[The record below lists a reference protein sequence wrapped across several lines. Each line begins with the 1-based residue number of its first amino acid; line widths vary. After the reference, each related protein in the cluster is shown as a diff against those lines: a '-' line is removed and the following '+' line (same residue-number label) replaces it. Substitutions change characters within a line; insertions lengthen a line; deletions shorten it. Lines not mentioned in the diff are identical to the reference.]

1 MRLRVVERGHRLTQR
16 LILTLFPLLVR
27 TRPTDFTRILLYR
40 PELFGKPFGRYA
52 QVALRG
58 ASSWSV
64 GEREL
69 FGAYTS
75 AHNDCEFCTDLHC
88 SIASRALGRDDVRTL
103 VTAASTADL
112 RPQVAAMLG
121 FLGCL
126 AADPSSLSA
135 ADLEPLRAVGLSD
148 RAILEAVHAGTV
160 LAIANRV
167 VNALDARVAPPPQRD
182 RIATLLLNRG
192 YDL

>member
-1 MRLRVVERGHRLTQR
+1 MRLRIVERGHRLKQR

-27 TRPTDFTRILLYR
+27 TKPTDFTRILLYR
-40 PELFGKPFGRYA
+40 PELFGKPFGRYS

-58 ASSWSV
+58 ASSWSI

-69 FGAYTS
+69 FGAYRS
-75 AHNDCEFCTDLHC
+75 ARNDCEFCTDLHC
-88 SIASRALGRDDVRTL
+88 SIASRALGRDDVPAL
-103 VTAASTADL
+103 LTAASTADL

-121 FLGCL
+121 FLGTL
-126 AADPSSLSA
+126 QADPASLSV
-135 ADLEPLRAVGLSD
+135 ADLKPLRAVGLSD
-148 RAILEAVHAGTV
+148 RAILEATHAATV

-167 VNALDARVAPPPQRD
+167 VNALDARVATPAQRD